1 MAESDNGNTTGF
13 RASEHAHEAEGAHH
27 LDEAILRTMR
37 QPLLVLSEDLR
48 VERANRAFYQ
58 TFLVEERETNGHLVY
73 ELGNGQWNIPQ
84 LRALLEEILPAN
96 RTINDYRVEHDFEQI
111 GQRVMLLN
119 ANRIVRAAQPDMILL
134 AIDDITAHEQALA
147 LLEAEK
153 QYIEKIVDSSR
164 DALLILDLEL
174 RVKSAN
180 ETFYNLFGVDP
191 EATVGQPVYELGDGQ
206 WDIPQLRHLLE
217 HVLPDNDAFDNFEIE
232 HEFSGIGH
240 RIMVLNARR
249 VDHMQLILLAI
260 EDQTSARKADQALRE
275 SALLRRVLDNLFAF
289 VGLLSPD
296 GTVIDANRAP
306 LEAAGIGLADVRGQ
320 RFEDCFWWSHSP
332 DVQADLRQAIEAAE
346 SGETVRYDVE
356 VQVAGGRLITIDFML
371 APMRGEDGVIIGLIA
386 SAVDITERQ
395 RLTEERFQAFLDV
408 SPDALIMINA
418 DGTIGSV
425 SVEAE
430 RLFGYSREELIGRR
444 VEWLIPEPH
453 RAAHTEHRQ
462 NYFANPR
469 RRLMGTDFEIHGL
482 ARDGREIPLEVG
494 LSPMAMPHGPMTLA
508 AVRDITPRKR
518 AEQAMRLA
526 KEEAVS
532 ANALKSR
539 FIAAASHDLRQPL
552 QTMSLLGGVLA
563 KTVKDEASR
572 KAVEQLRET
581 SEAMGGIINSLLDL
595 DRLDSGR
602 MEPDIT
608 SFPIEQVLNRLRS
621 QFAYAVIERRIELRT
636 VSTSAIAWGDPH
648 LLERLIGNL
657 LSNAIKYTESGGR
670 VLLGCRVRGSNL
682 RIEVWDTG
690 IGIPEDQLDGIF
702 EEYKR
707 LDPTGAREPVSGVG
721 LGLTIV
727 KRLSE
732 LLQHRIAV
740 RSIPGRGSM
749 FSVEVPLFHPD
760 NSGREQ
766 QEIKSGDTSATS
778 KPEKSILLVEDEAG
792 PRQSLRQL
800 LELNGYAVHAV
811 ATANEALDLDIHA
824 IAPRLVIADNQL
836 GMSMTG
842 LELVQRLQ
850 EMARRDL
857 PAIVMTGDSSSRTR
871 EAIERAGCRYE
882 TKPVNANHLLG
893 VIGDLVGDGA
903 RSASSDASLAP
914 AVPTTTPEARPSS
927 GHTVFVVD
935 DDREIRM
942 SIHSLLTDSG
952 HHVDVFA
959 TAECFLETCAGE
971 ARRGEA
977 RRGCLVL
984 DIGLPGMNGLQ
995 MLERLKA
1002 EGINLPVLV
1011 VTGRHDLSIAVKAM
1025 RMGAV
1030 DFLEKPFAPDR
1041 LLQAVEQA
1049 LKHSTPDSTAPERTG
1064 IVEMSENPF
1073 ARLTPREHQVLALVA
1088 DGQLNKQVAF
1098 QLGLSQR
1105 TVENYR
1111 ARAMQK
1117 LGIRSLAELVR
1128 IAMAAEAAGF
1138 EVFPE

>member
-1 MAESDNGNTTGF
+1 MAKSDNGNTTGF
-13 RASEHAHEAEGAHH
+13 GTSEHAHQADGAHH

-48 VERANRAFYQ
+48 VERANRAFYR
-58 TFLVEERETNGHLVY
+58 TFSVDERETNGHQLFD
-73 ELGNGQWNIPQ
+73 LGNGQWDIPQ
-84 LRALLEEILPAN
+84 LRLLLEETLSGN
-96 RTINDYRVEHDFEQI
+96 GTVDDYRIEHDFEQI
-111 GQRVMLLN
+111 GRRVMLVN
-119 ANRIVRAAQPDMILL
+119 ANRIVRAGQPDMLLL
-134 AIDDITAHEQALA
+134 AIDDITAQEQARS

-153 QYIEKIVDSSR
+153 EYIGKIVDSSR
-164 DALLILDLEL
+164 DALLILDLQL

-180 ETFYNLFGVDP
+180 ETFYNMFGADP
-191 EATVGQPVYELGDGQ
+191 EATVGQPVYELGNGQ

-232 HEFSGIGH
+232 HDFSGIGH
-240 RIMVLNARR
+240 RVMVLNARR

-260 EDQTSARKADQALRE
+260 EDQTSARLADQALRE

-306 LEAAGIGLADVRGQ
+306 LEAAGIELADIRGEQ
-320 RFEDCFWWSHSP
+320 FEDCFWWSHSP
-332 DVQADLRQAIEAAE
+332 DVQADLRRAIEAAG
-346 SGETVRYDVE
+346 SGETIRYDVE

-371 APMRGEDGVIIGLIA
+371 APMRGEDEAIIGLIA

-408 SPDALIMINA
+408 SPDALILVDA
-418 DGTIGSV
+418 DGRIGSV
-425 SVEAE
+425 SAEAE
-430 RLFGYSREELIGRR
+430 RLFGYSREELIGER
-444 VEWLIPEPH
+444 VEWLMPERD

-462 NYFANPR
+462 SYFANPH
-469 RRLMGTDFEIHGL
+469 RRLMGADFEIHGL
-482 ARDGREIPLEVG
+482 TRDGREIPLEVG
-494 LSPMAMPHGPMTLA
+494 LSPMTMPHGLMTLA
-508 AVRDITPRKR
+508 AVRDITQRKR
-518 AEQAMRLA
+518 AEQAMRSA

-552 QTMSLLGGVLA
+552 QTMALLGGVLA

-572 KAVEQLRET
+572 NAVEQLRET
-581 SEAMGGIINSLLDL
+581 SEAMGDIINSLLDL

-608 SFPIEQVLNRLRS
+608 AFPIEQVLNRLRS
-621 QFAYAVIERRIELRT
+621 QFAYAVVERQLDLRA
-636 VSTSAIAWGDPH
+636 VSSSAIAWSDPH

-657 LSNAIKYTESGGR
+657 LSNAIKYTEPGGR
-670 VLLGCRVRGSNL
+670 VLIGCRWRGSNL

-690 IGIPEDQLDGIF
+690 VGIPEDQFDCVF
-702 EEYKR
+702 EQYRR

-732 LLQHRIAV
+732 LLQHRIEV
-740 RSIPGRGSM
+740 RSAPGHGSM
-749 FSVEVPLFHPD
+749 FSVEVPLARTI
-760 NSGREQ
+760 NSGRERRQ
-766 QEIKSGDTSATS
+766 MGSGDASATS
-778 KPEKSILLVEDEAG
+778 KPEISVLLVEDEPG
-792 PRQSLRQL
+792 PRESLRLL

-811 ATANEALDLDIHA
+811 ATANEALALDSCA
-824 IAPRLVIADNQL
+824 FAPRLVIADNQL
-836 GMSMTG
+836 GVGMTG
-842 LELVQRLQ
+842 IQLIKRFRETTKL
-850 EMARRDL
+850 DS
-857 PAIVMTGDSSSRTR
+857 PAIVMTGDSSSETR
-871 EAIERAGCRYE
+871 EAIESAGCRHE
-882 TKPVNANHLLG
+882 IKPVNANHLLS
-893 VIGDLVGDGA
+893 VIGDLVGD
-903 RSASSDASLAP
+903 SAGTAASDASLGHQ
-914 AVPTTTPEARPSS
+914 VPPTMSEARPSS
-927 GHTVFVVD
+927 GHTIFVVD

-942 SIHSLLTDSG
+942 AIHSLLTASDY
-952 HHVDVFA
+952 HVEVFA
-959 TAECFLETCAGE
+959 TAESFLEARTGE
-971 ARRGEA
+971 ARQ
-977 RRGCLVL
+977 GCLLL
-984 DIGLPGMNGLQ
+984 DIGLPGMSGLQ
-995 MLERLKA
+995 MLERLKS
-1002 EGINLPVLV
+1002 EGVDLPVLV
-1011 VTGRHDLSIAVKAM
+1011 VTGRHDLSLAVKAM
-1025 RMGAV
+1025 RAGAV

-1041 LLQAVEQA
+1041 LLDAVERA
-1049 LKHSTPDSTAPERTG
+1049 LKHGAPNSTAPERSG

-1073 ARLTPREHQVLALVA
+1073 ACLTPREHEVLALVA

-1098 QLGLSQR
+1098 QLGLSRR

-1138 EVFPE
+1138 KVFPE